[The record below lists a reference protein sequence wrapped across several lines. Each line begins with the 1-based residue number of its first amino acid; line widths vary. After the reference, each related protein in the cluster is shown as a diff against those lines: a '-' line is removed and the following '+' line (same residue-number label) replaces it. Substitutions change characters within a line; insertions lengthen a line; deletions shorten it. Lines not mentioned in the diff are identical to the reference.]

1 MYAYLSYLL
10 KIRFPKIQK
19 IPYRVRIGSYIICCF
34 YLTINLEKCIERNT
48 AFFDGAISINLIC
61 PVAREFDA

>member
-34 YLTINLEKCIERNT
+34 YLTINLEKCIER
-48 AFFDGAISINLIC
+48 ILLSSIE
-61 PVAREFDA
+61 P